1 MVEQEKKLDSVGQL
15 ETKVYLQIPVINN
28 LRVKKLYVQP
38 VKVLGPVKISIVYYL
53 GCKPIPVSLYSDN
66 YVYDLLLK
74 AFSYS
79 ELPLDSIVSVW

>member
-1 MVEQEKKLDSVGQL
+1 L
-15 ETKVYLQIPVINN
+15 ETQVYLQIPVVNN

-38 VKVLGPVKISIVYYL
+38 GKLLGPVKISIVYYL
-53 GCKPIPVSLYSDN
+53 GSKPIPVSLFSDN

-79 ELPLDSIVSVW
+79 ELTLDSIVSV